1 MKRYGWILLAV
12 CLTAVQVLVVVA
24 ATPPMNLGNHPF
36 LLSAIL
42 VLFLGPGLAGVSM
55 IFMVAR

>member
-1 MKRYGWILLAV
+1 MRRYGWILLAV
-12 CLTAVQVLVVVA
+12 CLTAVQVLVVFA

-42 VLFLGPGLAGVSM
+42 VLFL
-55 IFMVAR
+55 